1 MKKGIEEREKKN
13 KRLQRK
19 NYCYEAKTLKRISA
33 SDVLRS
39 RQVALLLLCVCV
51 SVCAVCVCTVSCCSF
66 NFALRANALAP
77 QIIFALKVLGKGLR
91 FFRFCSQDSTT
102 GYVPYTPS
110 LPLHSLRTHLQLCLR
125 LVFKFLSL
133 PWQLFVLCFVFCFA
147 PVFGVD

>member
-1 MKKGIEEREKKN
+1 MNKKGETRERKKN

-39 RQVALLLLCVCV
+39 RQVALLLLCMCVCV
-51 SVCAVCVCTVSCCSF
+51 YTVSCCSF

-102 GYVPYTPS
+102 GYVPSSCPS
-110 LPLHSLRTHLQLCLR
+110 PRAHLQLCLR
-125 LVFKFLSL
+125 LVFKFLLL
-133 PWQLFVLCFVFCFA
+133 PWQLFVFCFVFCFA

>member
-1 MKKGIEEREKKN
+1 MKKGRVEREKKN

-39 RQVALLLLCVCV
+39 RQVALLLCVCV
-51 SVCAVCVCTVSCCSF
+51 SVCAGSCCSF

-102 GYVPYTPS
+102 GYLPYAPS
-110 LPLHSLRTHLQLCLR
+110 LPFHSLRTHLQLCLR

-133 PWQLFVLCFVFCFA
+133 PWQLFVFCFVFCFA